1 MAQKKSKPDKK
12 EEKRIKEIKKIV
24 NDFMKQIAKLRAER
38 QAYINQKK
46 ESVNKK
52 KEQEILDKIKNL

>member
-1 MAQKKSKPDKK
+1 MAQKKSKLDKK